1 MEGFQLCIGEY
12 IAAIE
17 TLFEKGTD
25 TPPSPT
31 DGAVIHSSGSVFTDV
46 LEPIVFKEKLHLKS
60 I

>member
-1 MEGFQLCIGEY
+1 MEGSRLCVGEY
-12 IAAIE
+12 ISVIE
-17 TLFEKGTD
+17 TLTD